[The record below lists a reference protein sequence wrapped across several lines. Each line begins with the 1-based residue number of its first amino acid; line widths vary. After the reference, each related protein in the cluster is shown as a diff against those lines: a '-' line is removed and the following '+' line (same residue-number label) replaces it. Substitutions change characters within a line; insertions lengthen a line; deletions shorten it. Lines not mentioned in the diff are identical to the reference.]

1 MPPQDPQ
8 SPQPQQPSQPPI
20 PPIQPQSVP
29 MPGHNTELLGKK
41 IRNAGQSVLLLGC
54 LMVFLS
60 AISLLGV
67 KSLPADQ
74 RTVSYAYLVVVALVS
89 IYWIITGAKIKSAA
103 SNAPTALTAIQTVMI
118 SAFVL
123 VVLTII
129 AKFAISGSGGG
140 LAGILALVLALYL
153 LVAKSRI
160 KRLSS
165 R

>member
-8 SPQPQQPSQPPI
+8 SPRPQQPSQPPT

-29 MPGHNTELLGKK
+29 LPGQNTELLGKK

-54 LMVFLS
+54 LMTLLS

-74 RTVSYAYLVVVALVS
+74 RTVSYIYLVVVALVS
-89 IYWIITGAKIKSAA
+89 IYWIITGAKIKSATNNA
-103 SNAPTALTAIQTVMI
+103 STALTAIQTVMI

-123 VVLTII
+123 VGLTII
-129 AKFAISGSGGG
+129 AKFAVSGSGGG

-160 KRLSS
+160 KKLNSQ
-165 R
+165 